1 MKKYIVMG
9 LCLFTMIMTGCGEKG
24 LKTGTYVCDGSDN
37 DDMPTI
43 YILDE
48 ENFSISYVNDPE
60 EAEYTGTYEVKD
72 NMLLLYDIED
82 YDSDGV
88 TRGKEPTLEFEIA
101 EGNLIYVDITQ
112 NRLDYVPSGN
122 EFVLSEE

>member
-9 LCLFTMIMTGCGEKG
+9 LCLFTMIMTGCGKKG
-24 LKTGTYVCDGSDN
+24 LKTGTYVCDGLN
-37 DDMPTI
+37 DDMPTV

-82 YDSDGV
+82 YDPDTV
-88 TRGKEPTLEFEIA
+88 TRGEEPTLEFEIA

-112 NRLDYVPSGN
+112 NRLNYVPSGN
-122 EFVLSEE
+122 VFVLSNE